1 MTLIWRWLITAAAV
15 WVTAYVVPGVE
26 IEGGWVDLLIMA
38 LVFGLVNAFIRP
50 VVRLLTL
57 PLTVVTLGLF
67 TLVVNGLMVLIT
79 AWFSDTLIL
88 EGGFLERFFTGIL
101 AAIVIS
107 LVSMVLSWFFGGDPK
122 D

>member
-1 MTLIWRWLITAAAV
+1 MKLVWRWLITAAAV
-15 WVTAYVVPGVE
+15 WVAAYVVPGVD
-26 IEGGWVDLLIMA
+26 IEGGWFDLLIVA
-38 LVFGLVNAFIRP
+38 LVFGLVNAFVRP

-57 PLTVVTLGLF
+57 PLTVLTLGLF

-79 AWFSDTLIL
+79 TWFSETLIL
-88 EGGFLERFFTGIL
+88 EGGFLERLFTGTL

-107 LVSMVLSWFFGGDPK
+107 LVSMVLSWFVGGKSK

>member
-1 MTLIWRWLITAAAV
+1 MKLVWRWLITAAAV
-15 WVTAYVVPGVE
+15 WVAAYVVPGVD
-26 IEGGWVDLLIMA
+26 IEGGWVDLLVVA

-57 PLTVVTLGLF
+57 PLTVLTLGLF

-79 AWFSDTLIL
+79 TWFSETLIL
-88 EGGFLERFFTGIL
+88 EGRFLGRLFTGTL

-107 LVSMVLSWFFGGDPK
+107 LVSMVLSWFVGGKSK

>member
-26 IEGGWVDLLIMA
+26 IEGCWVDLLIVA

-67 TLVVNGLMVLIT
+67 TLVVNGLMVLIA

-107 LVSMVLSWFFGGDPK
+107 LVSMVLSWFVGGDPK